1 MLSCL
6 TLFGITFVVQA
17 SLGMLAALLV
27 RNEICILLVGLRHRV
42 VKMKLSCVLL
52 EL

>member
-1 MLSCL
+1 MLSRL

-17 SLGMLAALLV
+17 SFGMLAALPD
-27 RNEICILLVGLRHRV
+27 RDETCILLVGLRHRV
-42 VKMKLSCVLL
+42 VERKLSCVLL